1 MSADEISAYANL
13 RRLTEQREEFRKVNW
28 KTLAENHGKSVFY
41 QLDLQQAAE
50 EYSRLGLELPAELDE
65 TTPLLTRISDAMF
78 RARTMQLAGAGEQEV
93 KAMEEKAFALMRN
106 GLVSTVDFRQHPKL
120 SVYEDQIV
128 WGRSPVRVDLAG
140 GWTDTPPYSLM
151 EGG

>member
-13 RRLTEQREEFRKVNW
+13 RRLTVQREEFRKVNW

-78 RARTMQLAGAGEQEV
+78 RARTMQLKGEAPEIV
-93 KAMEEKAFALMRN
+93 KPVEDRAFALMRN
-106 GLVSTVDFRQHPKL
+106 GLVSTVDFR
-120 SVYEDQIV
+120 
-128 WGRSPVRVDLAG
+128 
-140 GWTDTPPYSLM
+140 
-151 EGG
+151 